1 MLNQVNQQKNQQNQK
16 MKLNLNKIL
25 PIIACLIVLVGCVE
39 DPSKYG
45 KLNVRKSQEG
55 ANAFTFVVDEEY
67 LIANRNSKKDPQN
80 PQMTKAETALLKN
93 LLRKEN
99 YCVDEGFKITSKQ
112 EKIYDIT
119 FAHLI
124 EQNYKARP
132 VAPRMYYGSC
142 L

>member
-1 MLNQVNQQKNQQNQK
+1 
-16 MKLNLNKIL
+16 MKLNLSKIL
-25 PIIACLIVLVGCVE
+25 PTIACLIALVGCSK
-39 DPSKYG
+39 DLSKYG
-45 KLNVRKSQEG
+45 KPNIHKSQEG
-55 ANAFTFVVDEEY
+55 ADAFTFVVDEEY
-67 LIANRNSKKDPQN
+67 LSANQNSKKDPKN
-80 PQMTKAETALLKN
+80 PFMTKAETALLKN
-93 LLRKEN
+93 LLSKQN
-99 YCVDEGFKITSKQ
+99 YCAKDGFKITSKQ